1 MDILTNIGHD
11 FWEWI
16 GNFDPIFQMFLLR
29 WASVLLTL
37 LLFGSLVRFLL
48 ARLAISSLPLQV
60 LALILGVTT
69 GMAISL
75 DQAVVLE
82 EDTRNTLITAAIFS
96 WTFVPYFLPRV
107 LIRRH
112 GIQSITWPLIYLLE
126 LILLSIQL
134 VAL

>member
-1 MDILTNIGHD
+1 MDILSRFSKNY
-11 FWEWI
+11 WEWI
-16 GNFDPIFQMFLLR
+16 GDFDPIFQMFLLR
-29 WASVLLTL
+29 WASVLLA
-37 LLFGSLVRFLL
+37 LLFIGSLVRFLIT
-48 ARLAISSLPLQV
+48 RLTISSLPFQV
-60 LALILGVTT
+60 LAFILGVTT

-75 DQAVVLE
+75 DKVLALE
-82 EDTRNTLITAAIFS
+82 KDTLNTIITAAIFS

-126 LILLSIQL
+126 LILLIIQI